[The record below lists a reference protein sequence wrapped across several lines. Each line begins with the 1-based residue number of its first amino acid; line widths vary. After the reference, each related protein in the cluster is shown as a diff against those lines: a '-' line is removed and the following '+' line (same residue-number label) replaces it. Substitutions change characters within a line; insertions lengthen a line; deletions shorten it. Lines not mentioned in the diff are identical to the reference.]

1 MKASDKERELRTAPP
16 HTFELGPGAW
26 ATRWEQRPLEP
37 IRVGLRR
44 VSAHDRS
51 AANVQAIARAD
62 RAYERLPHHRGQH
75 DSEWLKTWEVAFIH
89 YLLGF
94 ALCHPQ
100 DVNKAM
106 WPDQDGDM
114 SLVAR
119 EDNDGKPGGIPLVS
133 RRFSDAGIVRCYDEL
148 ETIERMSGVRKRSAR
163 DGEMAQFGAEL
174 ADGSLLA
181 ALRAHPSED
190 ARAVEA
196 HLRVLLA
203 QAIDLVSTG
212 RESPHP
218 SAA

>member
-1 MKASDKERELRTAPP
+1 VKASDKERELRTAPP
-16 HTFELGPGAW
+16 HTFDLGPGAW
-26 ATRWEQRPLEP
+26 ATRWEGRPLEP
-37 IRVGLRR
+37 LKVGLRR

-62 RAYERLPHHRGQH
+62 RAFEKLPHRRGEH
-75 DSEWLKTWEVAFIH
+75 DPLWLKTWEIAFVH
-89 YLLGF
+89 YLIGY

-100 DVNKAM
+100 DVSKNM

-119 EDNDGKPGGIPLVS
+119 EDQDGKPGAIPLVS

-148 ETIERMSGVRKRSAR
+148 EVLERMSGVQRRSAR
-163 DGEMAQFGAEL
+163 DGELMRFGAEL
-174 ADGSLLA
+174 ASGSILA
-181 ALRAHPSED
+181 ALRETPSED

-203 QAIDLVSTG
+203 QAIDLVSAG
-212 RESPHP
+212 REAPHP
-218 SAA
+218 AAV